1 MSLET
6 RLKKLEATHPVDG
19 NVCRCPD
26 AVSLA
31 ATPYATV
38 CFKCGEAIK
47 IETWESWRI
56 FYPDSDATNCFA
68 FGMRRDDKEELT
80 TQPNKF
86 FLDEVA
92 QSLSD
97 YAERHR
103 EPA

>member
-6 RLKKLEATHPVDG
+6 RLKKLESTHPVDG

-47 IETWESWRI
+47 IETWQSWRL
-56 FYPDSDATNCFA
+56 FYPDSSATNRFA
-68 FGMRRDDKEELT
+68 FGMRRDDKDELT
-80 TQPNKF
+80 AQPNAF
-86 FLDEVA
+86 FLAEVSQGLKECA
-92 QSLSD
+92 AKS
-97 YAERHR
+97 
-103 EPA
+103 